1 MITQSGFD
9 NPCFDVYHHVFLL
22 HLLVMTAVFATIT
35 AMSTALETFL
45 LQTIITLAKLK
56 ISSLNFKGPALNQG
70 VSHLAT
76 SYFIDLLHCSP
87 GHAHEFAAFLLGHA
101 FPVHKTDS
109 LIFIQIKNNRLIF
122 RLACWRKFLHQW
134 HMTNAPAFCWSSHN
148 KLP

>member
-35 AMSTALETFL
+35 AMPTAFETFL
-45 LQTIITLAKLK
+45 LQTIITLTKLK
-56 ISSLNFKGPALNQG
+56 ISSLNFEGPGLYQG
-70 VSHLAT
+70 FSHLAT
-76 SYFIDLLHCSP
+76 SCFVDFLHCSP
-87 GHAHEFAAFLLGHA
+87 GHAHALAAFLLRHA

-109 LIFIQIKNNRLIF
+109 FIFIQIQNNRLIF

-134 HMTNAPAFCWSSHN
+134 HMTNTPAFCWSSHSE
-148 KLP
+148 LP

>member
-1 MITQSGFD
+1 MITQSGFN

-35 AMSTALETFL
+35 TMSTAFETFL

-56 ISSLNFKGPALNQG
+56 ISTLNFERPALNQG
-70 VSHLAT
+70 ISHLAA
-76 SYFIDLLHCSP
+76 SCFVDFLHCSP
-87 GHAHEFAAFLLGHA
+87 GHAHALAAFLLGHA

-109 LIFIQIKNNRLIF
+109 FIFIQIQNNRLIF

-134 HMTNAPAFCWSSHN
+134 HMTNAPAFCWSSHSE
-148 KLP
+148 LP